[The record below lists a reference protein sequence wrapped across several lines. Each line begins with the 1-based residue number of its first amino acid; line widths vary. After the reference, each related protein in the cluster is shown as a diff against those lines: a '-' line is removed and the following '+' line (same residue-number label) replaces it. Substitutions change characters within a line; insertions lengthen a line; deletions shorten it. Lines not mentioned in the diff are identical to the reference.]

1 MLDNGG
7 GGGSYAATT
16 DFEAHT
22 HQQLRN
28 MIEAANPDTLK
39 SHAELLAEAAQAIDT
54 IGQDLKTYITSVDW
68 RGEAGEAF
76 EAWGDQTWK
85 ATLLLADYTDVGATW
100 MGDAAQTL
108 REVKAGLPPVD
119 ASAQGN
125 LEAARQ
131 FHNDPDSQMIASEA
145 RAKLNEDHA
154 EAVRQ
159 MTKLAQSYSLSSSVI
174 GAQDPPVFPP
184 PPQAFVPEG
193 FHDGMSDASWS
204 TGQSTGGG
212 GASGA
217 RGVTSHQVS
226 SESRNVPPVTGLPTQ
241 FQTTPPSVERPVAME
256 IDSVTTLPPQ
266 TQVPPTGTPNVVPPV
281 VRPDGGG
288 MPPVGVIP
296 PAFGGNPGPPSGGG
310 RIGGVRPPS
319 LSGQSPLAG
328 SSGARMP
335 RDSGIVGGRPVPP
348 QASGR
353 PSGGIPRG
361 TVVGGEAM
369 HGRPPMGGATG
380 GGAMG
385 GGAGASGGTAGGR
398 RLAGETGGMVSGR
411 PQQAGTTGARPFTP
425 GGSGLVRGAG
435 TDGGNR
441 PGQTGRPGVAPHSSQ
456 RPGRR
461 PEDEDGQRPDYLTED
476 EETWQQG
483 GRRIVPPVID

>member
-85 ATLLLADYTDVGATW
+85 ATLLLADYTDVGAVW

-108 REVKAGLPPVD
+108 REVKAALPPVD

-125 LEAARQ
+125 LDAARE
-131 FHNDPDSQMIASEA
+131 FHNDPDSQMIASQA
-145 RAKLNEDHA
+145 RAKLREDHA
-154 EAVRQ
+154 EAVQQ

-184 PPQAFVPEG
+184 PPQAFVPDATRYG
-193 FHDGMSDASWS
+193 SSDASWS

-217 RGVTSHQVS
+217 YVGTSHQVS
-226 SESRNVPPVTGLPTQ
+226 SESRNVPPMTGLPTQ
-241 FQTTPPSVERPVAME
+241 VQTTSPSAERPVAME
-256 IDSVTTLPPQ
+256 IDSVATLPP
-266 TQVPPTGTPNVVPPV
+266 TQVPPTGTPGVVPPV
-281 VRPDGGG
+281 GRPDGG
-288 MPPVGVIP
+288 MPPVGLIP
-296 PAFGGNPGPPSGGG
+296 PAFGGNPGSPPGGG
-310 RIGGVRPPS
+310 RVGGVRPPS
-319 LSGQSPLAG
+319 LSGQSPLA
-328 SSGARMP
+328 SSPGGRMP
-335 RDSGIVGGRPVPP
+335 RDTGIVGGRPVPP

-380 GGAMG
+380 GGTTG
-385 GGAGASGGTAGGR
+385 GGAGASGGTAAGR
-398 RLAGETGGMVSGR
+398 RLAGETGGMVAGR
-411 PQQAGTTGARPFTP
+411 PQQPGTAVGRPFTP

-435 TDGGNR
+435 ADGGAR
-441 PGQTGRPGVAPHSSQ
+441 SGQTGRPGVTLHSPQ